1 MKYNPNEIEAKW
13 QKHWA
18 DNQTFAAENN
28 SEKPK
33 YYVLDMFP
41 YPSGAGLHVGHPL
54 GYIASDVYSRYKRHR
69 GFNVLH
75 PMGYDSFGLPAEQYA
90 IQTGQRP
97 EDTTSVNIDGGV
109 DKEGNKIAGYRKQLD
124 KIGFSFDWSRE
135 VRTSNPDYYKHTQWI
150 FIQLFNSWYNKNTDK
165 AEDISTLIAV
175 FEKEGNANVNAVC
188 DDNIVSFSSSEW
200 NAFSSEDQQ
209 KILLQYRLTYLAET
223 EVNWC
228 PGLGTVLA
236 NDEIV
241 NGVSER
247 GGFPVIRKKMT
258 QWSMRISAYAERLL
272 QGLNDIDWSES
283 IKESQRNWIGK
294 SVGAMVSF
302 AVKPHPQPLSKG
314 EGSQAVEKGYMTAN
328 SSIAAQLVG
337 NARENRKN
345 PTQAEDALWQ
355 EVRNSNLGYKIRRQ
369 HYIGNFIVDF
379 VSLEK
384 KLIIEVDGGYHDTK
398 EQIELDEQ
406 RTLELEQKHLYKVI
420 RFTNEEVLSDIKSVL
435 SKIKEELSLRDSYKD
450 NDDLAPLSTGEGS
463 GVRFID
469 VFTTRPDTIFGV
481 TFMTL
486 APEHELVAQITT
498 AEQKAEVEAYIEKTA
513 KRSERE
519 RMADVKTISGVF
531 TGAYAEHPF
540 TKEPIPVWIGD
551 YVLAGY
557 GTGAVM
563 AVPCGDERD
572 YAFANFFK
580 GQNGMQPIKN
590 IFDKDIS
597 EAAFG
602 AKEGFQ
608 LVDSDFLNGLGYK
621 EGTKKV
627 ISELEKINQGK
638 GKINYRLRDAVF
650 SRQRY
655 WGEPFPVYY
664 VNGLPQMIDAKH
676 LPIVLPEVEKYL
688 PTEDGLPPLGNASVW
703 AWDSVNN
710 KVVDTNLVDNKTIFP
725 LELNTMPGWAGS
737 SWYWMRYMDAQNDGE
752 FASKEALKYWESVD
766 LYIGGSEHAT
776 GHLLYSR
783 FWNKFLKDK
792 GFAPT
797 EEPFKKLI
805 NQGMILGTSAFVYRI
820 NYSVDSAL
828 YPNDITSEFNEFQ
841 EKLPNL
847 YSTIFISSNNPITD
861 YDYLEKI
868 LRNESFYDSI
878 LKDWKEKAK
887 QLLGLEEN
895 RVYLKLQHLD
905 KIHADVS
912 FVNSSD
918 ELDVEKFKNWREYYA
933 DAIFITD
940 ENEKFIVS
948 REVEKMSKSKYNV
961 VTPDDICNEYGADT
975 LRLYEMFLGPLEQ
988 AKPWN
993 TAGISGVFG
1002 FLKKLW
1008 RLYFDENGLIVNND
1022 EPTKD
1027 NLKSLHKTI
1036 KKVAEDIEGFSFNT
1050 SVSQFMICVNELSA
1064 QNCHSRAIL
1073 EPLAIL
1079 ISPYAPH
1086 IAEELWA
1093 QLGNTESISTVEFP
1107 VFEEKYLVESEKEY
1121 PVSFNGKMRF
1131 TMVLPLDLTKEQ
1143 IEEIVMKDERT
1154 IKQLDGKTPNKVIIV
1169 PGKIINLVG

>member
-13 QKHWA
+13 QKYWA
-18 DNQTFAAENN
+18 ENQTFAAQNN
-28 SEKPK
+28 SETRGEAELSVAKPK

-150 FIQLFNSWYNKNTDK
+150 FIQLFNSWYNKNNDK
-165 AEDISTLIAV
+165 AEDISTLISI
-175 FEKEGNANVNAVC
+175 FTTEGNANVNAVC
-188 DDNIVSFSSSEW
+188 DDNIQSFSSGEW
-200 NAFSSEDQQ
+200 NAFSSQEQQ

-272 QGLNDIDWSES
+272 QGLNGIDWSES

-302 AVKPHPQPLSKG
+302 
-314 EGSQAVEKGYMTAN
+314 
-328 SSIAAQLVG
+328 
-337 NARENRKN
+337 
-345 PTQAEDALWQ
+345 
-355 EVRNSNLGYKIRRQ
+355 KIRN
-369 HYIGNFIVDF
+369 HEAN
-379 VSLEK
+379 
-384 KLIIEVDGGYHDTK
+384 
-398 EQIELDEQ
+398 
-406 RTLELEQKHLYKVI
+406 
-420 RFTNEEVLSDIKSVL
+420 
-435 SKIKEELSLRDSYKD
+435 
-450 NDDLAPLSTGEGS
+450 
-463 GVRFID
+463 ID

-498 AEQKAEVEAYIEKTA
+498 PEQKSEVEAYIEKTA

-540 TKEPIPVWIGD
+540 TKEQIPVWIGD

-580 GQNGMQPIKN
+580 GQNGMQEIKN
-590 IFDKDIS
+590 IFANVDIS
-597 EAAFG
+597 KEAYGSKDNVVIAN
-602 AKEGFQ
+602 
-608 LVDSDFLNGLGYK
+608 SDFLNGLGCK
-621 EGTKKV
+621 EATKKV

-655 WGEPFPVYY
+655 WGEPFPVFY

-688 PTEDGLPPLGNASVW
+688 PTEDGQPPLGNALVW
-703 AWDSVNN
+703 AWDSINN
-710 KVVDTNLVDNKTIFP
+710 KVVETNLVDNKTIHP

-737 SWYWMRYMDAQNDGE
+737 SWYWMRYMDAHNDGE

-805 NQGMILGTSAFVYRI
+805 NQGMILGNSAFVYRLI
-820 NYSVDSAL
+820 NFDAKTDVEISDSNEYFPKFYFSFKRMKRIL
-828 YPNDITSEFNEFQ
+828 DEGFNEMDYEKMNLNRESKIINIGPRFNFQ
-841 EKLPNL
+841 PLH
-847 YSTIFISSNNPITD
+847 
-861 YDYLEKI
+861 
-868 LRNESFYDSI
+868 
-878 LKDWKEKAK
+878 
-887 QLLGLEEN
+887 
-895 RVYLKLQHLD
+895 V
-905 KIHADVS
+905 DVS
-912 FVNSSD
+912 LVNTSD
-918 ELDVEKFKNWREYYA
+918 ELDIEKFKAWREDYK
-933 DAIFITD
+933 DAIFITE
-940 ENEKFIVS
+940 ENGKYIVG
-948 REVEKMSKSKYNV
+948 REIEKMSKSKYNV

-1008 RLYFDENGLIVNND
+1008 RLYFDENGLIVTYD

-1050 SVSQFMICVNELSA
+1050 SVSQFMICVNELQT
-1064 QNCHSRAIL
+1064 QNCHSRFIL
-1073 EPLAIL
+1073 EELAIL
-1079 ISPYAPH
+1079 ISSYAPH
-1086 IAEELWA
+1086 IAEELWS
-1093 QLGNTESISTVEFP
+1093 QMGHIDSISTVDFP
-1107 VFEEKYLVESEKEY
+1107 TLDEKHLVESSKEY

-1131 TMVLPLDLTKEQ
+1131 TIELPLDLSKEQ
-1143 IEEIVMKDERT
+1143 IEEIIMKDERT
-1154 IKQLDGKTPNKVIIV
+1154 LKQLDGKIPNKIIIV
-1169 PGKIINLVG
+1169 PGKVINLVG